1 MARRKKTRAQKGD
14 GNIFKPKGC
23 KFYYIRYRDSVPHKT
38 RTGRLT
44 RQRTESTH
52 STDIEVAKQLLRE
65 RLSAKRDGK
74 SVPNPGHLMFKDL
87 EELVLLD
94 YERKENR
101 STNRLKTALNHLRRE
116 FGQARAI
123 DIDYQWWGR
132 YVSKRKAEEASNS
145 SINTERSALQRAF
158 KLAKRTKRITQL
170 PDLGDLL
177 DVSGNARQI
186 VIEDEE
192 VVMLL
197 NDPETPEDIRGVIEF
212 AWYTGWRALDEVTY
226 LTWGQV
232 NLPKGEI
239 RWSVGTTKNSK
250 GRLLAFDPEA
260 ELGTLDAAIRDLLL
274 VWRERATVHKGKR
287 YVFHRNGR
295 RVAKKRWY
303 QSWHAACD
311 RHEIKDVRSP
321 NVGQHKMPHDMRRLA
336 TTRFLQAGLSETET
350 MAFTGHASREMIKR
364 YAVMDAARQ
373 RVSLRKV
380 RAPSR

>member
-1 MARRKKTRAQKGD
+1 
-14 GNIFKPKGC
+14 
-23 KFYYIRYRDSVPHKT
+23 
-38 RTGRLT
+38 
-44 RQRTESTH
+44 
-52 STDIEVAKQLLRE
+52 
-65 RLSAKRDGK
+65 
-74 SVPNPGHLMFKDL
+74 
-87 EELVLLD
+87 
-94 YERKENR
+94 
-101 STNRLKTALNHLRRE
+101 
-116 FGQARAI
+116 
-123 DIDYQWWGR
+123 
-132 YVSKRKAEEASNS
+132 
-145 SINTERSALQRAF
+145 
-158 KLAKRTKRITQL
+158 
-170 PDLGDLL
+170 
-177 DVSGNARQI
+177 

-321 NVGQHKMPHDMRRLA
+321 NGLYRTCFPGDDQTLRGDGRRA
-336 TTRFLQAGLSETET
+336 PAGLSEEGPRTLPLD
-350 MAFTGHASREMIKR
+350 R
-364 YAVMDAARQ
+364 VAAP
-373 RVSLRKV
+373 
-380 RAPSR
+380 AANA